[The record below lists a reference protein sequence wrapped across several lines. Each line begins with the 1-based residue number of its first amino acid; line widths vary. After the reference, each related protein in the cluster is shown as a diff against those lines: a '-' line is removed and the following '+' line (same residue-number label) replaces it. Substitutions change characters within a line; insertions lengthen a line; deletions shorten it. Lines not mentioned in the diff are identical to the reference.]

1 MSRLEPTNEASAMQK
16 EISAIAEQ
24 GGGTTKVEQL
34 IQQYCPDGVEFVE
47 IGQIAQVG
55 TGSSNGNEADED
67 GAFPFFVR
75 SQTVK
80 RKNDYEYDE
89 EAIII
94 PGEGGIGDIFHYIKG
109 KYALHQRVY
118 RIHFTTSY
126 INTKFAFYYMKSA
139 FKQFILMKAVSAT
152 VVSIRKPM
160 IEGFPI
166 PVPPLPVQE
175 EIVRILDTF
184 TELQAELQAELQ
196 KRLQQY
202 EYYRDKLL
210 SFSDLSD
217 WGGREVS
224 VEWKKLGE
232 CIKSLNTGLNPRQF
246 FKLNT
251 DDATNY
257 YITIREMQNHTIV
270 VNGGTD
276 MMNDEALRLCN
287 NRSNLEKGDV
297 LFSGT
302 GTIGEVAAL
311 EETPTNWNIKEGVYA
326 IKPNPN
332 ILNYRFLMY
341 ILQSSSI
348 RQAYLKKAAGGTV
361 KSVPM
366 GEMRKLE
373 IPVPSLAEQ
382 QRIVD
387 ILDRFDKLTN
397 DITAGLPA
405 EIEARR
411 KQYEYYRDRLLTFQM
426 K

>member
-1 MSRLEPTNEASAMQK
+1 MSRLEE
-16 EISAIAEQ
+16 
-24 GGGTTKVEQL
+24 L

-55 TGSSNGNEADED
+55 TGSSNGNEADEE

-118 RIHFTTSY
+118 RIHFTTPS

-184 TELQAELQAELQ
+184 TELQAELQAELH

-202 EYYRDKLL
+202 AYYKNKLL
-210 SFSDLSD
+210 SGDYPTMKIGDITRVFSAS
-217 WGGREVS
+217 RVHKN
-224 VEWKKLGE
+224 EWKTSGVPFYRSSDVMSFHRGEKNTRGEVFISEELFEKLSAKSGKIKIGDLLVTGGGSIGVPYLVSFE
-232 CIKSLNTGLNPRQF
+232 PLYVKDADLLCIVKNDILDNRFLYHYMRSEK
-246 FKLNT
+246 FKDYLSSIT
-251 DDATNY
+251 HDATIAHY
-257 YITIREMQNHTIV
+257 TISQI
-270 VNGGTD
+270 
-276 MMNDEALRLCN
+276 
-287 NRSNLEKGDV
+287 K
-297 LFSGT
+297 
-302 GTIGEVAAL
+302 
-311 EETPTNWNIKEGVYA
+311 ETPV
-326 IKPNPN
+326 
-332 ILNYRFLMY
+332 
-341 ILQSSSI
+341 
-348 RQAYLKKAAGGTV
+348 
-361 KSVPM
+361 
-366 GEMRKLE
+366 
-373 IPVPSLAEQ
+373 PVPTWDEQ
-382 QRIVD
+382 QRIIT
-387 ILDRFDKLTN
+387 ILDKFDTLTN
-397 DITAGLPA
+397 DLSQGLPA

-411 KQYEYYRDRLLTFQM
+411 KQYEYYRDQLLTFKQ
-426 K
+426 KA

>member
-1 MSRLEPTNEASAMQK
+1 MSRLNE
-16 EISAIAEQ
+16 
-24 GGGTTKVEQL
+24 L
-34 IQQYCPDGVEFVE
+34 IQQYCPDGVEFVQ

-67 GAFPFFVR
+67 GAFPFFIR

-94 PGEGGIGDIFHYIKG
+94 PGEGGIGDIFHYING

-118 RIHFTTSY
+118 RIHFTIPS
-126 INTKFAFYYMKSA
+126 INTKFAFYYLKSA

-166 PVPPLPVQE
+166 PIPPLPVQE

-202 EYYRDKLL
+202 NYYRDNLL
-210 SFSDLSD
+210 SFE
-217 WGGREVS
+217 GRTD

-232 CIKSLNTGLNPRQF
+232 LGHNLDRKRKPITAGKREAGNIPYYGASGIVDYVKDYIFDGDYLLVSEDGANLLTRTYPIAFSISGKNWVNNHAHIIEFVERATRKYVEYYLNSIDLSSWISAGAQPKLTQDNLNKIP
-246 FKLNT
+246 
-251 DDATNY
+251 
-257 YITIREMQNHTIV
+257 
-270 VNGGTD
+270 
-276 MMNDEALRLCN
+276 
-287 NRSNLEKGDV
+287 
-297 LFSGT
+297 
-302 GTIGEVAAL
+302 
-311 EETPTNWNIKEGVYA
+311 
-326 IKPNPN
+326 
-332 ILNYRFLMY
+332 
-341 ILQSSSI
+341 
-348 RQAYLKKAAGGTV
+348 
-361 KSVPM
+361 
-366 GEMRKLE
+366 
-373 IPVPSLAEQ
+373 IPVPPLSEQ

-387 ILDRFDKLTN
+387 ILDRFDALTT

-411 KQYEYYRDRLLTFQM
+411 KQYEYYRDKLLTFKQ
-426 K
+426 KV